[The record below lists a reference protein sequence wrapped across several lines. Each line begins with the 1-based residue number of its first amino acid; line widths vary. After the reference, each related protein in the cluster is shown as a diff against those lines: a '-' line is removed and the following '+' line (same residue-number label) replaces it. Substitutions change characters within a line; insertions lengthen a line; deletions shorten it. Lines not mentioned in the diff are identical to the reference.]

1 MIVEKITNL
10 LQQKFQEEGFEDC
23 FLVEINTLPNNKV
36 EVFVDS
42 DSGINFIKCRTIS
55 RFLENDIDE
64 QGWLG
69 EKYTLDVS
77 SPGIGRPLKF
87 IRQYFKNIGRKLEV
101 KRLSG
106 GKLTGIL
113 TKVEEEAITLE
124 EKTRVKE
131 GKKKVNKI
139 IQTEIPFEDIK
150 QAIVKITF

>member
-1 MIVEKITNL
+1 MIVEKIKSL

-23 FLVEINTLPNNKV
+23 YLVEINTLPNNKV

-42 DSGINFIKCRTIS
+42 DSGINFVKCRSIS
-55 RFLENDIDE
+55 RFLENEIDE
-64 QGWLG
+64 KGWLG

-87 IRQYFKNIGRKLEV
+87 ARQYAKNVGRKLEV
-101 KRLSG
+101 KKLSG
-106 GKLTGIL
+106 GSQTGIL
-113 TKVEEEAITLE
+113 ISVADTAIILE